1 MTVIVQCAA
10 CRTKDGTGG
19 ALPCDAIKPGPRGNG
34 GNRGRVTECP
44 DSLVSGKWFM
54 MTDKQQGECISFSH
68 QRTLARSV
76 PSTTRFKFGN
86 TKWGVTG
93 KGMINTV
100 LTKAAVG
107 HPSKA
112 PLREGWIALTCTV
125 MYKLNGLAKGEVMKV
140 PAGMNSFT
148 QD

>member
-1 MTVIVQCAA
+1 
-10 CRTKDGTGG
+10 
-19 ALPCDAIKPGPRGNG
+19 
-34 GNRGRVTECP
+34 
-44 DSLVSGKWFM
+44 M
-54 MTDKQQGECISFSH
+54 MADNQRGECISFSH

-76 PSTTRFKFGN
+76 PSTTHFKFGN

-93 KGMINTV
+93 KGMIDNV

-112 PLREGWIALTCTV
+112 PLREGWIALKRTV

-140 PAGMNSFT
+140 PAGMNSLT